1 MKIITF
7 VALCAYN
14 VSRAQTI
21 NLSDSL
27 YRILKNKPTPT
38 IKFDTRNSFITGNH
52 AKVYGIKAGLSFRKT
67 LTVGIGY
74 NFIGTR
80 LTEELIIGEQEFF
93 GQIKMRY
100 VAPFLEYSFYKKGA
114 WEAMVPVQIGIGQS
128 FVRYEING
136 LRTDVRKDNI
146 VLYEPGMNVEYK
158 MFNIL
163 GLGGGVGYRIML
175 KNNKEIDQQFTSPV
189 YVIRIRLIF
198 DEILRQARKHK
209 LLPEAQQE

>member
-1 MKIITF
+1 
-7 VALCAYN
+7 
-14 VSRAQTI
+14 
-21 NLSDSL
+21 
-27 YRILKNKPTPT
+27 
-38 IKFDTRNSFITGNH
+38 
-52 AKVYGIKAGLSFRKT
+52 
-67 LTVGIGY
+67 
-74 NFIGTR
+74 
-80 LTEELIIGEQEFF
+80 
-93 GQIKMRY
+93 
-100 VAPFLEYSFYKKGA
+100 
-114 WEAMVPVQIGIGQS
+114 MVPVQIGIGQS

>member
-1 MKIITF
+1 
-7 VALCAYN
+7 
-14 VSRAQTI
+14 
-21 NLSDSL
+21 
-27 YRILKNKPTPT
+27 LKNKPTPT
-38 IKFDTRNSFITGNH
+38 VKFDTRNSFITGNH

-80 LTEELIIGEQEFF
+80 LTEELIIGEQVFF